1 MPLQQGQ
8 LLNNRYR
15 TVKLLGQGGFGAVY
29 KAWDINLNKACAVKE
44 NLDTSP
50 EAQRQFAREATVL
63 ANLSHPNLPRVTDH
77 FSLPGQGQYLV
88 MDYVEG
94 EDLESLQQRLGTV
107 PPGQAIQWVTQVA
120 DALTYLHTQRPPV
133 LHRDLKPANIRVTP
147 GGRAMLV
154 DFGLVKIYDPSLRT
168 TMGA

>member
-1 MPLQQGQ
+1 M
-8 LLNNRYR
+8 
-15 TVKLLGQGGFGAVY
+15 
-29 KAWDINLNKACAVKE
+29 
-44 NLDTSP
+44 
-50 EAQRQFAREATVL
+50 
-63 ANLSHPNLPRVTDH
+63 
-77 FSLPGQGQYLV
+77 
-88 MDYVEG
+88 
-94 EDLESLQQRLGTV
+94 